1 MRDNCYLLA
10 DIGGTNSRFAYGSD
24 AGLVAGTQHSY
35 PNKGFALF
43 DDVLARFLHDCPP
56 PQTLAGGC
64 IAVAGPVAGTVA
76 ELTNR
81 NWVIDVAT
89 AARAAGAPALRLIN
103 DLSALARATICLRAD
118 QVTQIRH
125 GNTKAGNGQTVVL
138 GLGTGVNCATRIA
151 MAGRAGVVA
160 AEIGHSPLPR
170 DMADALYRRLPTPP
184 AADTTVEDI
193 LSGRGFEALYRQISG
208 KSRAGVEIAQRAEA
222 GDDLQASEARAL
234 YRELVAL
241 YLPTLALHFMPK
253 DGIYLAG
260 SVARSLLSGVSVTQL
275 TAPLDRS
282 SPMDRVLRDIPL
294 GLICDDAAALS
305 GCLETA
311 KDPA

>member
-1 MRDNCYLLA
+1 MTVDCYLLA

-24 AGLVAGTQHSY
+24 AGLLAGTQRSY
-35 PNKGFALF
+35 PNKGFAQF
-43 DDVLARFLHDCPP
+43 DDVLAKFLRDCPP

-81 NWVIDVAT
+81 NWIIDVAT
-89 AARAAGAPALRLIN
+89 AARAAGAPDLRLIN
-103 DLSALARATICLRAD
+103 DLSALARATICLSAD
-118 QVTQIRH
+118 QVTQIRQ
-125 GNTKAGNGQTVVL
+125 GNTKRGNGQTVVL
-138 GLGTGVNCATRIA
+138 GLGTGVNCATRII

-170 DMADALYRRLPTPP
+170 DMADLLCRNLPAPP

-193 LSGRGFEALYRQISG
+193 LSGRGFEGLYRQISG
-208 KSRAGVEIAQRAEA
+208 KSCEGVEIARLAEG
-222 GDDLQASEARAL
+222 GDDPHASEARDL

-260 SVARSLLSGVSVTQL
+260 SVARSLLSGVCVTQL
-275 TAPLDRS
+275 TAPLDRNG
-282 SPMDRVLRDIPL
+282 PMEQVLRDIPL
-294 GLICDDAAALS
+294 GLVCDDAAALS